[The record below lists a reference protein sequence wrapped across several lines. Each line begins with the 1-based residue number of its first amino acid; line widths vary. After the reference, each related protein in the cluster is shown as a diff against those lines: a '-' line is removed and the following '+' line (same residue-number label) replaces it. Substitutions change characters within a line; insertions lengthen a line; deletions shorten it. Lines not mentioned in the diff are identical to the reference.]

1 MKLHLAAACAA
12 LTLGLAG
19 SAFADGTVTVALE
32 SPVSG
37 HMKFI
42 AAHAVFNCEGTSCVA
57 SLAPDDANDVYAC
70 KDVAKQVGK
79 VVSYKE
85 FKSLDDKAISKCN
98 MAAATPKAVGTA
110 SR

>member
-12 LTLGLAG
+12 FTLGLAG
-19 SAFADGTVTVALE
+19 SALADGTVTVSLE

-37 HMKFI
+37 HTKFI
-42 AAHAVFNCEGTSCVA
+42 AAHAVFDCEGTTCVA
-57 SLAPDDANDVYAC
+57 ALAPDDASDVYAC
-70 KDVAKQVGK
+70 KDVAKKVGR

-85 FKSLDDKAISKCN
+85 FKALDDKSISKCN
-98 MAAATPKAVGTA
+98 LAAAAPKTIGTA